1 MREGEGRQW
10 GRMSL
15 PHHHRDERGEAGDM
29 QIQNVQNG
37 EQGSC
42 KCKGLNNRGNCTGN
56 EKMLPVTAET
66 ME

>member
-42 KCKGLNNRGNCTGN
+42 KCKGLNNRGNCTEN